1 MKDLPE
7 DLAIKLLEAGERL
20 PHGHGFRASIEE
32 YARLSGIPR
41 ATLYYYFSGRD
52 DVVQFFVNDKLE
64 RTAQA
69 VEKALATEGSV
80 VERLEAVLLG
90 ILRAF
95 AAYPRMCV
103 ELPGI
108 VAELGSIGSVTEN
121 VGRAV
126 VGPVRALLEEG
137 RTSGELMVED
147 ADVAAAAFA
156 GALNMAAISQIVT
169 TGGLD
174 ADATART
181 LVPQLIRGVLPR

>member
-1 MKDLPE
+1 VKTLPE
-7 DLAIKLLEAGERL
+7 DLATKLLDAGERL

-32 YARLSGIPR
+32 IAALSGVPR

-52 DVVQFFVNDKLE
+52 DLVQFFINDKLE

-69 VEKALATEGSV
+69 VEKAVAIEGSV

-103 ELPGI
+103 ELPG
-108 VAELGSIGSVTEN
+108 VVTELGSFESVAGN
-121 VGRAV
+121 VRRAV
-126 VGPVRALLEEG
+126 VAPLRALLEEG
-137 RTSGELMVED
+137 RASGELVVED
-147 ADVAAAAFA
+147 PDLAAVSFLA
-156 GALNMAAISQIVT
+156 ALNMAAISRILT

-174 ADATART
+174 ADATASAI
-181 LVPQLIRGVLPR
+181 VPQLVRGVLPR

>member
-1 MKDLPE
+1 MKALPE
-7 DLAIKLLEAGERL
+7 DLSTKLLEAGERL

-32 YARLSGIPR
+32 FAKLSGIPR

-80 VERLEAVLLG
+80 VERLEAVLVG
-90 ILRAF
+90 ILQAF
-95 AAYPRMCV
+95 ATYPRMCV
-103 ELPGI
+103 ELPGV
-108 VAELGSIGSVTEN
+108 VAELGSVGSVTEN
-121 VGRAV
+121 VRRAV
-126 VGPVRALLEEG
+126 VGPLRALLEEG
-137 RTSGELMVED
+137 RASGELVVED
-147 ADVAAAAFA
+147 PDIAAVAFT
-156 GALNMAAISQIVT
+156 GALNMAATSQIVT

-174 ADATART
+174 ADATAKA